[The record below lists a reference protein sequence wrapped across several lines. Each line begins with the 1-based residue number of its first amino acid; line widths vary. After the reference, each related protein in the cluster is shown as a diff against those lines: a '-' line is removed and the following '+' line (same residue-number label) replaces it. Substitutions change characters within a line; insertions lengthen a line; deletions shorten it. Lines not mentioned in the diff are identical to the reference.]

1 MLELSLWMNSKG
13 SCSLSMICFA
23 ICLIYPEYSISK
35 EQIMIIFLGIIVL
48 KAWLLTKPLNFKNK
62 DKNNNFYFKKNCAYF
77 QNICDKICNRCKMTI
92 CESYSKDD
100 DKELYE
106 LNIGEEIIRL
116 NSVQNIMDSQYI
128 YALIIFKNMNITVQY
143 ARLIFAKSAYI
154 WELSYRM
161 TSVNES
167 NLEYKL
173 TDKTK
178 IFNTNPL
185 VLHLCMVTKAL
196 YFCYKKANENS
207 KLTLNI
213 ILNRSLEDNILCMI
227 EDDSLSKINE
237 IKNNF
242 LSKCRY

>member
-1 MLELSLWMNSKG
+1 
-13 SCSLSMICFA
+13 
-23 ICLIYPEYSISK
+23 
-35 EQIMIIFLGIIVL
+35 
-48 KAWLLTKPLNFKNK
+48 
-62 DKNNNFYFKKNCAYF
+62 
-77 QNICDKICNRCKMTI
+77 
-92 CESYSKDD
+92 
-100 DKELYE
+100 
-106 LNIGEEIIRL
+106 
-116 NSVQNIMDSQYI
+116 
-128 YALIIFKNMNITVQY
+128 MNITVQY

-154 WELSYRM
+154 WALSYRM

-167 NLEYKL
+167 NFEYKL
-173 TDKTK
+173 TDKIK

-185 VLHLCMVTKAL
+185 VLHLFMVTKAL

-213 ILNRSLEDNILCMI
+213 ILNRSLEINILCMI